1 MPGKGNSLA
10 VLSMRSNKKTPV
22 TIRFK
27 RLLILMLLFG
37 PVTALRAAAPADT
50 MEQRV
55 LPCLACHGET
65 GIDLQSG
72 YVPRLHGKPA
82 GYLYNQLVNYREGRR
97 RNPAMTYMT
106 SHLSNDYLWEMAEY
120 FAGLDVPY
128 PQAGEP
134 LAGEALQAR
143 ALELVRH
150 GDPERGI
157 PACQAC
163 HGEGLTGIL
172 PNTPSLIGLPG
183 RYIMAQFG
191 AWREGARRAADPDC
205 MREIAVRMSAQD
217 IRLVSRWIA
226 AQAVPEHVRPASSPV
241 AEPPMECG
249 SVPLPG
255 Q

>member
-1 MPGKGNSLA
+1 MC
-10 VLSMRSNKKTPV
+10 SNKKAPA

-27 RLLILMLLFG
+27 CLLILVLSLVPMAPLQ
-37 PVTALRAAAPADT
+37 AAAPADT

-97 RNPAMTYMT
+97 RNPAMAYMT

-120 FAGLDVPY
+120 FAGLDVPH
-128 PQAGEP
+128 PQAAEP

-143 ALELVRH
+143 ALDLVRR

-163 HGEGLTGIL
+163 HGEGLMGVL

-191 AWREGARRAADPDC
+191 AWREGARRAAAPDC
-205 MREIAVRMSAQD
+205 MREIAMRMSAQD
-217 IRLVSRWIA
+217 IRIVSRWIA
-226 AQAVPEHVRPASSPV
+226 AQAVPDHVRPASSPV
-241 AEPPMECG
+241 VEPPMECG
-249 SVPLPG
+249 SVPLPE